1 MDTQSTLAEQLEAY
15 ALLTYK
21 EIKELTRLRLRAL
34 NVKPTK
40 EN

>member
-1 MDTQSTLAEQLEAY
+1 MDTQSTLTEQLEAY

-21 EIKELTRLRLRAL
+21 EIEELTTLKLSAL
-34 NVKPTK
+34 NVKPAK

>member
-1 MDTQSTLAEQLEAY
+1 MDAESTLTEQLEAY

-21 EIKELTRLRLRAL
+21 EIEELSKLRLGAL
-34 NVKPTK
+34 NVKSTK